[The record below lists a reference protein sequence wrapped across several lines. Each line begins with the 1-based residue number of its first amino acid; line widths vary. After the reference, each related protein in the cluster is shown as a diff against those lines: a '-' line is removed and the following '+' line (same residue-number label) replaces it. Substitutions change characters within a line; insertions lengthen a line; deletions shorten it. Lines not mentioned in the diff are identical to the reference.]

1 MSDQEQAIIFAGFW
15 KRLLALIIDA
25 ITVSFIVLPFALII
39 GLISPNALLVEVP
52 FELFTTTE
60 TLSQKPEIIEEH
72 ADGSTSVVEI
82 SIVKENVLGLFEN
95 YYSVKTTK
103 SHNEIESTKTLI
115 SKDNELEITKTTS
128 SDIEFYVLFIYW
140 IVFESSVWQA
150 SLGKK
155 ILGIKVTTITGNRPT
170 IFQAIARNLLKI
182 LSGITLF
189 IGFMMAGWTSNKQAL
204 HDKISNMLVISE
216 KA

>member
-1 MSDQEQAIIFAGFW
+1 M
-15 KRLLALIIDA
+15 
-25 ITVSFIVLPFALII
+25 
-39 GLISPNALLVEVP
+39 
-52 FELFTTTE
+52 
-60 TLSQKPEIIEEH
+60 
-72 ADGSTSVVEI
+72 
-82 SIVKENVLGLFEN
+82 
-95 YYSVKTTK
+95 
-103 SHNEIESTKTLI
+103 
-115 SKDNELEITKTTS
+115 
-128 SDIEFYVLFIYW
+128 
-140 IVFESSVWQA
+140 FESSVWQA

-189 IGFMMAGWTSNKQAL
+189 FGFMMAGWTSNKQAL

>member
-103 SHNEIESTKTLI
+103 SHNQIESTKTLI

-150 SLGKK
+150 SFGKK

-182 LSGITLF
+182 LSGIILF

-204 HDKISNMLVISE
+204 HDKISNMLVINE

>member
-1 MSDQEQAIIFAGFW
+1 MFDQDQSIIFAGFW

-25 ITVSFIVLPFALII
+25 IIVSFIVLPFALII

-52 FELFTTTE
+52 FGLFTTTE
-60 TLSQKPEIIEEH
+60 TLSQKPEIIEKH

-95 YYSVKTTK
+95 FYSVKTTK
-103 SHNEIESTKTLI
+103 SHNETESTKKLI
-115 SKDNELEITKTTS
+115 SKDSELEIIKTTS
-128 SDIEFYVLFIYW
+128 SDIEFFVLFIYW